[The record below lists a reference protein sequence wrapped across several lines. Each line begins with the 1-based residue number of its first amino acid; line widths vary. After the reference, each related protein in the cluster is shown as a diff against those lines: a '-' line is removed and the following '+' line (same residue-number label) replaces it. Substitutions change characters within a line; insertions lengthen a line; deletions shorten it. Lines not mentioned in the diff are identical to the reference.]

1 MGTLNGTTLNPTDL
15 FSNNNINLPSYN
27 VFVGEIYVPHFEG
40 AWNEGTKPYESLA
53 VVTYDAVEYTAKC
66 DVPEGVQITNTDYWQ
81 KGNGF
86 NQQYANL
93 EKTVEQNIQEIHN
106 EFTKFQEKEEGFF
119 NDSMLKYGTQLQNY
133 VDEKQGYFDEA
144 TIQMKALQKQV
155 TDLVSPILQE
165 YQCNNLLGTFT
176 LPKEGTPIIQV
187 LYVEVGAGLGDNNE
201 TLSGFS
207 TSTSNLLKANVEYAT
222 PTLINVYVPDN
233 ISIPNKKINKISDTK
248 YSIYDSTLETKHS
261 CVVNIIYFD

>member
-1 MGTLNGTTLNPTDL
+1 MATLNGTTLNPTDL

-27 VFVGEIYVPHFEG
+27 VYVGEIYVPHFEG
-40 AWNEGTKPYESLA
+40 VWNEGKEPYSSLS
-53 VVTYDAVEYTAKC
+53 VVTWDSWEYTAKC
-66 DVPEGVQITNTDYWQ
+66 DIPEGVQITNSDYWQ

-119 NDSMLKYGTQLQNY
+119 NDSMLKYGTQLQKY
-133 VDEKQGYFDEA
+133 VEEKQHYFDESGQE
-144 TIQMKALQKQV
+144 IKGLSQEVKNIV
-155 TDLVSPILQE
+155 TPILNE
-165 YQCNNLLGTFT
+165 YQCNNLLGTFS
-176 LPKEGTPIIQV
+176 LPKEGTPIVQV
-187 LYVEVGAGLGDNNE
+187 LYVETGSGLGDNNE
-201 TLSGFS
+201 TPSGFS

-222 PTLINVYVPDN
+222 PTLINVYVPHN